1 MERKKFQKGFVPI
14 ILIIFIVLIGIVG
27 LFLFKP
33 GVKENL
39 GIYPACPK
47 DLTGILTYPLI
58 DLKGVAA
65 IWPLGNIS
73 PPGHTSPADHNY
85 FGGVSGEKVA
95 VYAPADGWITNITS
109 ILAKDEKTGKY
120 NARGITIDIDIC
132 KGLTLTFANLTEA
145 SGILKDGWPKND
157 NGCKYDIVK
166 PGHTYTEGQC
176 YYHSNIKVKAGDLLG
191 YTQSDQTQP
200 GNTFLGF
207 EIWAA
212 NYNKAPDANVDWDY
226 YQDDRRAHIMCTF
239 DLYSGDLKNQFYA
252 KLGGIDQKTGK
263 FTPRT
268 IVPLCGQV
276 NQDVA
281 GTIQGMWFSGKPKE
295 KNDSVEFRNGG
306 LAFIHNNYD
315 GITGEISIGG
325 DLNDGKATIG
335 FFNPVHFGLINR
347 EPSEVKADG
356 NIYCY
361 NAGSG
366 DFQGKLF
373 LVQLI
378 DNNHVKAEI
387 QNGTCGSVYS
397 FTKPFNYER

>member
-1 MERKKFQKGFVPI
+1 MRQKGFAAILLLVTI
-14 ILIIFIVLIGIVG
+14 LVVAVVGILIFN
-27 LFLFKP
+27 P
-33 GVKENL
+33 GVKEKLGVYPTCPGNL
-39 GIYPACPK
+39 SGV
-47 DLTGILTYPLI
+47 LTYPLI
-58 DLKGVAA
+58 DLKVVAA
-65 IWPLGNIS
+65 ILPLGNIS

-85 FGGVSGEKVA
+85 FDGVSSDKVA
-95 VYAPADGWITNITS
+95 VYAPADGWITNITT

-120 NARGITIDIDIC
+120 NNRGITIDIEIC

-145 SGILKDGWPKND
+145 SSILKDNWPKND

-176 YYHSNIKVKAGDLLG
+176 YFHSNIKVKAGDLLG
-191 YTQSDQTQP
+191 YTQSDPAQP
-200 GNTFLGF
+200 GSTFLGF

-212 NYNKAPDANVDWDY
+212 NYNVKPDANVNWDY

-239 DLYSGDLKNQFYA
+239 DLYSGDLKNQFYL
-252 KLGGIDQKTGK
+252 KLGGIDQKSGK

-268 IVPLCGQV
+268 IAPLCGQV
-276 NQDVA
+276 NQDMV

-306 LAFIHNNYD
+306 LAFMHNNVD
-315 GITGEISIGG
+315 PTLGEISTGG
-325 DLNDGKATIG
+325 DLNGGKATIG
-335 FFNPVHFGLINR
+335 FFSPVHSGLVNR

-361 NAGSG
+361 NARSA

-378 DNNHVKAEI
+378 DNHHIKAEI
-387 QNGTCGSVYS
+387 QNGTCDGVHS
-397 FTKPFNYER
+397 FIKPFSYER